1 MSGGGRI
8 MQEVN
13 GQVREILKD
22 ICEERKTLRNL
33 ERTYSREFKGVLKL
47 FRAISDKNFRK
58 KKMTLKKRI
67 FSQQDVIE
75 EKEDYLYDACWAPMD
90 STMQFLADVITEV
103 EGVSYVYR
111 KLDLEDETFWV
122 MEVPSET
129 KDLFNEPEETVGVIG
144 REKLFKGLEGIDCD
158 DSYELA
164 DFFERKNEKFIM
176 VKDAD
181 VEDAEIALFED
192 MAVPRYLTTNFPY
205 LSKICTDVV
214 ASKLEEPEVSNDDIY
229 AKYLSDLRNSQATV
243 RPAVMTKK
251 Q

>member
-1 MSGGGRI
+1 

-13 GQVREILKD
+13 GQVREILID

-67 FSQQDVIE
+67 FSQQDVVE
-75 EKEDYLYDACWAPMD
+75 EKEDYLYDACCAPMD

-103 EGVSYVYR
+103 EGVPYVYR

-122 MEVPSET
+122 MAIAT
-129 KDLFNEPEETVGVIG
+129 DNLAFLNEAEETVGVIG
-144 REKLFKGLEGIDCD
+144 REDFFKGLEGIDCD

-176 VKDAD
+176 VEDAD
-181 VEDAEIALFED
+181 IEDAEIPLFED

-205 LSKICTDVV
+205 LSKVCTDVV
-214 ASKLEEPEVSNDDIY
+214 ARKLEEPEVSNDDIY
-229 AKYLSDLRNSQATV
+229 ADYLSVLRNSQAAV
-243 RPAVMTKK
+243 HSAVMTKK
-251 Q
+251 